1 MSTITNRATKGSPLT
16 NDEVD
21 NNFTN
26 LNTDKMEKGSN
37 LSDISNAATART
49 NLGVSSATDSIDN
62 AIAKSIALGKENIWQ
77 IHLNG

>member
-21 NNFTN
+21 DNFTN

-62 AIAKSIALGKENIWQ
+62 AIAMSIALG
-77 IHLNG
+77 